1 MRPHITFIDGNN
13 MNGSKVFRVGLI
25 QLMVSTNKNDNLH
38 RIQKFVA
45 EAAQQGAKLIS
56 LPVSHFSK
64 Q

>member
-1 MRPHITFIDGNN
+1 MINN
-13 MNGSKVFRVGLI
+13 MDGSKVFRVGLI